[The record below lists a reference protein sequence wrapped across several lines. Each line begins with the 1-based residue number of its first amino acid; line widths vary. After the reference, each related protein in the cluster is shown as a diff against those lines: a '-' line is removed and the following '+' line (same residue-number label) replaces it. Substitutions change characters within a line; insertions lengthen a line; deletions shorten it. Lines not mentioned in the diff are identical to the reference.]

1 MAGRKRGFAGKILL
15 LLIVA
20 ALAAGGVYLYRSRQ
34 KTGVDYKEEKAV
46 TGDVRVTY
54 SFTGEITA
62 PNKESVRAE
71 STGTVRD
78 VYVSANQA
86 VTKGQ
91 RLIRMEDGT
100 IYKSDIVGEVISL
113 PVHKGDYVDSDQV
126 LATVSDLD
134 RLEVEISIDE
144 YDVDAVSL
152 GMPVDVTVTALD
164 QVCKGRIIALNKQA
178 DTSGQ
183 IAYFNATV
191 ELESIPGILPGMQVE
206 AVLVKASAE
215 NVVTIHA
222 QALQFTEQNE
232 AYVLLADGHGGE
244 TIRRVDTGLT
254 DGVMVEIRSGLAAG
268 ETVLY
273 VDRDTSFEDLMRA
286 FGQRG
291 MNRSR

>member
-1 MAGRKRGFAGKILL
+1 MAGRKKGAAGKILL
-15 LLIVA
+15 VLLVA
-20 ALAAGGVYLYRSRQ
+20 AAAAVGLYLYKNRQRSE
-34 KTGVDYKEEKAV
+34 VDYKEETAV
-46 TGDVRVTY
+46 MGDVRVTY

-71 STGTVRD
+71 AAGTIRD
-78 VYVSANQA
+78 VYVAANQ
-86 VTKGQ
+86 VITKGQ
-91 RLIRMEDGT
+91 RLVRMEDGT
-100 IYKSDIVGEVISL
+100 IYKSDIAGEVISL

-126 LATVSDLD
+126 LVTVSDLD

-144 YDVDAVSL
+144 YDVDAVSP
-152 GMPVDVTVTALD
+152 GMPVEVTVTALD
-164 QVCKGRIIALNKQA
+164 KVCHGTITALNKQA

-191 ELESIPGILPGMQVE
+191 QLENTPGILPGMQVE

-215 NVVTIHA
+215 NVVTVHA

-232 AYVLLADGHGGE
+232 AYVLLSDGHGGQ
-244 TIRRVDTGLT
+244 TMRQVDTGLT
-254 DGVMVEIRSGLAAG
+254 DGIMVEIRSGLAAG

-273 VDRDTSFEDLMRA
+273 VDRDTSFQDLMRA

-291 MNRSR
+291 GNRSR